1 MNRLSEQ
8 VPVTSDSIPLISVYY
23 IICFFFSLTS
33 MVWFAFLNN
42 LKVKEK
48 KRNSIRKKIKNKKIE
63 ISVFKYGSMDDLTE
77 NRTDELTT
85 VTQIDLKR
93 LEKNVFYIFCSFIIS
108 NNILL
113 LIVFP
118 ILIIPPLLI
127 EH

>member
-8 VPVTSDSIPLISVYY
+8 VPVSSDSIPLISVYY
-23 IICFFFSLTS
+23 IVCFFFSLTS

-48 KRNSIRKKIKNKKIE
+48 KRNSIRRKIKKKKID
-63 ISVFKYGSMDDLTE
+63 ISVFKYGSMDDLTT

-93 LEKNVFYIFCSFIIS
+93 LEKNVFFIFCSFIIS

>member
-1 MNRLSEQ
+1 
-8 VPVTSDSIPLISVYY
+8 
-23 IICFFFSLTS
+23 

-48 KRNSIRKKIKNKKIE
+48 KRDSIRKKRNNKNKE
-63 ISVFKYGSMDDLTE
+63 ISIFKYGSMDDLTCN
-77 NRTDELTT
+77 NRMDELTT
-85 VTQIDLKR
+85 ATQIDLKR

-108 NNILL
+108 INILL

>member
-1 MNRLSEQ
+1 LNRLSEQ
-8 VPVTSDSIPLISVYY
+8 VPVSSDSIPLISVYY
-23 IICFFFSLTS
+23 IVCFFFSLTS

-48 KRNSIRKKIKNKKIE
+48 KRNSIRRKIKKKKID
-63 ISVFKYGSMDDLTE
+63 ISVFKYGSMDDLTT

-93 LEKNVFYIFCSFIIS
+93 LEKNVFFIFCSFIIS